1 VSKAAKPYEEVPCM
15 GLSPAPGQFISLED
29 LDGEVVITARIRAR
43 TGKTRAQALYLTPE
57 LAAALTELLRT
68 RARTGYDEVV
78 HQEVA
83 RLKAELELVK

>member
-1 VSKAAKPYEEVPCM
+1 MSEAAKQFDELPCA

-29 LDGEVVITARIRAR
+29 LGGEVVITARIRTS
-43 TGKTRAQALYLTPE
+43 TGKTRAQALCLTPE

-78 HQEVA
+78 HREVVA
-83 RLKAELELVK
+83 LRAELELAK